1 MGQAMD
7 DLIKQPSICHRQ
19 PLAFTTVIR
28 HSQYCYGL
36 SFDHGENSMEATTK
50 NSNWNTGK
58 NTQIL
63 AAQHYRPSDSSS
75 LAQQSPQYC
84 PKNFSFADDAQL
96 ASNRSRIA
104 SLASH
109 QANNITNSPLQG
121 AAYAIHGDIMAG
133 VTKRT
138 ANSLSF
144 GTLFPT
150 TLTNSE
156 HASIFNKVRSLY
168 GGDNTIQN
176 TADID
181 AHAETPLFGS
191 ETFTLGD
198 VSTTSEVSSAILGG
212 AQLLKSVPKLA
223 SAIKDL
229 GSKEVQIWGFRG
241 GKGDTRSSVLNNPD
255 PNVRAEA
262 YTGHI
267 GVSLDKGKTIYG
279 FGPKVSSNETKM
291 DVISN
296 LKNHQTYSGVIT
308 DDSTLFRDVVAGK
321 YDPSNAPPINLY
333 VMTTKTPPDVMT
345 HLNRAV
351 NQREIS
357 GVRYGFP
364 EATHP
369 TETVR
374 NCATAF
380 GECGLSI
387 PSKDGKLINYIPAM
401 QDQGAKKIR

>member
-7 DLIKQPSICHRQ
+7 DLIKQPPICHKQ
-19 PLAFTTVIR
+19 PLTFTTVIR
-28 HSQYCYGL
+28 HSQYYYGL
-36 SFDHGENSMEATTK
+36 SFDHGKNSMEATTK

-63 AAQHYRPSDSSS
+63 ATRNYPPSESSP
-75 LAQQSPQYC
+75 LAQQSLKYC
-84 PKNFSFADDAQL
+84 TKNFSFSDDAQL

-104 SLASH
+104 SLANY
-109 QANNITNSPLQG
+109 QANNITNSPVQG

-144 GTLFPT
+144 DTLFPT

-191 ETFTLGD
+191 DTFTLGD

-223 SAIKDL
+223 SALRDL
-229 GSKEVQIWGFRG
+229 KTTTLAKTSNINEVKFTSPTLPPIGTILSKQERLKIYIEELTAAPTAKNADEGF
-241 GKGDTRSSVLNNPD
+241 KLLDTMM
-255 PNVRAEA
+255 
-262 YTGHI
+262 T
-267 GVSLDKGKTIYG
+267 
-279 FGPKVSSNETKM
+279 KVE
-291 DVISN
+291 DA
-296 LKNHQTYSGVIT
+296 YSGVEAVENPGLT
-308 DDSTLFRDVVAGK
+308 YTGRM
-321 YDPSNAPPINLY
+321 YAPRADY
-333 VMTTKTPPDVMT
+333 TTKLPDGSIEAKTLGNVI
-345 HLNRAV
+345 R
-351 NQREIS
+351 IS
-357 GVRYGFP
+357 P
-364 EATHP
+364 
-369 TETVR
+369 
-374 NCATAF
+374 
-380 GECGLSI
+380 
-387 PSKDGKLINYIPAM
+387 DGTINFF
-401 QDQGAKKIR
+401 IRDKSQPNDLGRLTFTKSGTGK